1 MSESMRNSEST
12 LGTGLAVALSAEF
25 GLPSSEGSESV
36 VSSSLFA
43 FTSRLQQ
50 RYVAESRRG
59 VFALD
64 FGQQAPLPL
73 TEFLTF
79 LTPDFWVL
87 QTPMLITC

>member
-1 MSESMRNSEST
+1 MSRSAAELMSMSESMRNSEST

-50 RYVAESRRG
+50 RYVAESHCE
-59 VFALD
+59 
-64 FGQQAPLPL
+64 
-73 TEFLTF
+73 T
-79 LTPDFWVL
+79 
-87 QTPMLITC
+87 